1 MRRSIACMLLVC
13 LASGAVVLAQTA
25 GAPAFADPSGL
36 WVGQATSLENDGPCC
51 VNMTLEVMGQAA
63 RGVIEWVSFEGN
75 GQGLKGFDGSW
86 DAATGRATIREHA
99 LFAGEPVGDETT
111 IALQI
116 SGADANVAWGTIE
129 VGGVTQGSFHL
140 TRAGDRAVQNGLS
153 GLWQSLPGLDNPAFV
168 LTFAE
173 DGHGFAGQGSYL
185 DREKRTLVP
194 ISATAEPVQDLA
206 DTWAVAIR
214 FGESA
219 PQPARYTCELD
230 LTGYAARL
238 AAADGATALLVH
250 RLSGSSASGQSPAAG
265 AENGQ
270 WSGLCVG
277 VSDGDTITVMRDGVE
292 VRVRFNGVDA
302 PERDQP
308 FSSVARQF
316 TSDCVHG
323 KIVSISPTDIDQYG
337 RTVAD
342 VYMPDGRSLNEALV
356 AAGLAWWFRRYA
368 PDNARLQALQTEAWR
383 AKRGLWADANPIA
396 PWEFRQAR

>member
-1 MRRSIACMLLVC
+1 MRRYTACMLLLC
-13 LASGAVVLAQTA
+13 LASGTVSLAQPA
-25 GAPAFADPSGL
+25 GVQAFADPSGI
-36 WVGQATSLENDGPCC
+36 WVGQATSLENNGPCC
-51 VNMTLEVMGQAA
+51 VNMTLEVMGQTA
-63 RGVIEWVSFEGN
+63 RGIIEWVSLEGH
-75 GQGLKGFDGSW
+75 GQGVKAFDGSW
-86 DAATGRATIREHA
+86 DAATGRATILEYA
-99 LFAGEPVGDETT
+99 PFEGEPAVKETT
-111 IALQI
+111 LTVQI
-116 SGADANVAWGTIE
+116 SGADANVASGTIE

-140 TRAGDRAVQNGLS
+140 TRAGDIAVQSGLS

-173 DGHGFAGQGSYL
+173 DGHGLTGHGSYL

-194 ISATAEPVQDLA
+194 ISATAEPVQALA

-214 FGESA
+214 FGEDA
-219 PQPARYTCELD
+219 PEPVRYTCEMD
-230 LTGYAARL
+230 VGGRVIRL
-238 AAADGATALLVH
+238 ADGGTSVAILVH
-250 RLSGSSASGQSPAAG
+250 RLSGSSASGASPAAG

-270 WSGLCVG
+270 WLGLCVG
-277 VSDGDTITVMRDGVE
+277 VSDGDTITVMRDGLE
-292 VRVRFNGVDA
+292 VRVRLNGVDA
-302 PERDQP
+302 PEREQP

-323 KIVSISPTDIDQYG
+323 REVTVSPTDIDQYG

-383 AKRGLWADANPIA
+383 AKRGLWVDANPIA
-396 PWEFRQAR
+396 PWEFRRAR